1 MKNDLTEL
9 SGDLLEIQNW
19 LKTVKFKKK
28 LFGGVDE
35 VEVWKK
41 IEELNSLYER
51 VLIAERAR
59 LGDSAEE
66 EQADE

>member
-1 MKNDLTEL
+1 MANKLGNDLQ
-9 SGDLLEIQNW
+9 EIQNW
-19 LKTVKFKKK
+19 LKSVKFKKK

>member
-1 MKNDLTEL
+1 MANELGNDLQ
-9 SGDLLEIQNW
+9 EIQNW
-19 LKTVKFKKK
+19 LKSVKFKKK

>member
-1 MKNDLTEL
+1 MANELGNDLQ
-9 SGDLLEIQNW
+9 EIQNW
-19 LKTVKFKKK
+19 LKSVQFKKK

>member
-28 LFGGVDE
+28 LIGGVDE

-41 IEELNSLYER
+41 LEELNALYER
-51 VLIAERAR
+51 ALIAERAR
-59 LGDSAEE
+59 LRGEE
-66 EQADE
+66 EGATDE